1 MLNIRDYSNLTL
13 EELLA
18 EEKKIK
24 RNEITSAV
32 IIGILIGV
40 IVYGVEKNGF
50 GFIYIFIPLL
60 LIYGIH
66 KHSQKLKQNLKEIQ
80 TEVNARKTE

>member
-1 MLNIRDYSNLTL
+1 MTL

-32 IIGILIGV
+32 IIGFLIGI
-40 IVYGVEKNGF
+40 IVYGVAMNGF
-50 GFIYIFIPLL
+50 GIIYTFIPLL
-60 LIYGIH
+60 LIYWIY
-66 KHSQKLKQNLKEIQ
+66 KHSQKQKESLKEIQ
-80 TEVNARKTE
+80 TEINARKTA